1 METIIPI
8 LIAAVVFGLQ
18 AYANYQKEQEKAR
31 KRNPGQ
37 RPPSENTDMPQTE
50 GGAGTEPPI
59 PDYWD
64 EKPIRQPDV
73 RRDVSRQEWYP
84 FDKPQSVP
92 AAFEEYTG
100 TVHAGD
106 AKRVRRTH
114 KQSIKPLQ
122 VAEDVPVLDGEAF
135 SATDFDLRDAVIK
148 AAILERPYR

>member
-37 RPPSENTDMPQTE
+37 RPPSATTDMPPSGDGMDTE
-50 GGAGTEPPI
+50 LPI

-64 EKPIRQPDV
+64 EKPVKQPDA
-73 RRDVSRQEWYP
+73 RRNVSKEEWHS
-84 FDKPQSVP
+84 FDRPQSVP

-100 TVHAGD
+100 TLHAED
-106 AKRVRRTH
+106 VKRVRRTH
-114 KQSIKPLQ
+114 KQPIKPLQ
-122 VAEDVPVLDGEAF
+122 VAEDVPILEGEAV
-135 SATDFDLRDAVIK
+135 SANDFDLRDAVIK